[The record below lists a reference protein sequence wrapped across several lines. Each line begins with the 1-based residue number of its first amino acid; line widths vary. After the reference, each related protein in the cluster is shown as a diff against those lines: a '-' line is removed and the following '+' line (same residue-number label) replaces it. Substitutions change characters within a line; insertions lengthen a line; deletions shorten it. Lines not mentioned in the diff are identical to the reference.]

1 MDYAST
7 GIMSPMS
14 GSTCPS
20 AYGTTYGS
28 QTWSNGTAVLSGSTT
43 VHSGSA
49 FGQRNYRGFSLRGA
63 SAVDYGG
70 GVAVYVPVRMRSTSY
85 HLFSSD
91 TEVMP
96 RRATASTSSTGFPIA
111 SRGSVSVWDID
122 GEVAG
127 SILDLF
133 SVGNTAYY
141 EEVWDGEERPD
152 RPPTGQYTP
161 VGDAVLPML
170 ALACCYVVRIFIKNR
185 KRLINK

>member
-1 MDYAST
+1 MDYSST
-7 GIMSPMS
+7 TTTPFMS
-14 GSTCPS
+14 GSMYS
-20 AYGTTYGS
+20 DAF
-28 QTWSNGTAVLSGSTT
+28 ALSYHMT
-43 VHSGSA
+43 
-49 FGQRNYRGFSLRGA
+49 
-63 SAVDYGG
+63 
-70 GVAVYVPVRMRSTSY
+70 STSY
-85 HLFSSD
+85 RLFPASQGAQYE
-91 TEVMP
+91 EV
-96 RRATASTSSTGFPIA
+96 AASTSHTYSPFASQWNAPIW
-111 SRGSVSVWDID
+111 RID

-141 EEVWDGEERPD
+141 EEVWDGDERPD

>member
-1 MDYAST
+1 MDYS
-7 GIMSPMS
+7 
-14 GSTCPS
+14 
-20 AYGTTYGS
+20 
-28 QTWSNGTAVLSGSTT
+28 STT
-43 VHSGSA
+43 TTPFMSESMYSDA
-49 FGQRNYRGFSLRGA
+49 FALENMSYH
-63 SAVDYGG
+63 
-70 GVAVYVPVRMRSTSY
+70 MTSTSY
-85 HLFSSD
+85 RL
-91 TEVMP
+91 
-96 RRATASTSSTGFPIA
+96 FPISQNAQYEEVAAFTSHTNPSFA

>member
-1 MDYAST
+1 MDYS
-7 GIMSPMS
+7 
-14 GSTCPS
+14 
-20 AYGTTYGS
+20 
-28 QTWSNGTAVLSGSTT
+28 STT
-43 VHSGSA
+43 TTPFMSESMYSDA
-49 FGQRNYRGFSLRGA
+49 FALENMSYH
-63 SAVDYGG
+63 
-70 GVAVYVPVRMRSTSY
+70 MTSTSY
-85 HLFSSD
+85 RL
-91 TEVMP
+91 
-96 RRATASTSSTGFPIA
+96 FPISQNAQYEEVAAFTSHTNPSFA
-111 SRGSVSVWDID
+111 SRGIVSVWDID